1 MDKEHME
8 SNEQQTEVA
17 ATQVQEVKVNK
28 VNVLGLVGF
37 ILSIISLF
45 LSVFGVVPLAALVL
59 SIVGLVQ
66 CTKRGGGMKG
76 FPIAG
81 IIIGAVSFGYAIYM
95 LIALL

>member
-59 SIVGLVQ
+59 SIVNTKIQFFVQ
-66 CTKRGGGMKG
+66 IFKKSLKYSKKKKRSI
-76 FPIAG
+76 F
-81 IIIGAVSFGYAIYM
+81 S
-95 LIALL
+95 